1 MGALHPLFLYKVD
14 YKEYFKI
21 KELFKGMKKV
31 ITLNTETRE
40 LFKDTTLQ
48 YMIDTLI
55 ENPRLLIIGYV
66 VFALVSIQV
75 KIQ

>member
-1 MGALHPLFLYKVD
+1 MD